1 MNCVV
6 FSLRQILLYLPSK
19 TCLKDQRHWCN
30 AFTINPELLI
40 KDRRRRN
47 LAVRWHRVIKEISA
61 ELGITL
67 LLVWSPGVQN
77 PADLNSKV
85 HPNIVQILNC
95 DTWRSGHSSYS
106 ETFPSKESIIFGTVT
121 DGKLT
126 YTGIEG
132 SATHATSCAYCSTTT
147 ETGELISSTLV
158 TQAKLTGTK

>member
-1 MNCVV
+1 M
-6 FSLRQILLYLPSK
+6 
-19 TCLKDQRHWCN
+19 
-30 AFTINPELLI
+30 
-40 KDRRRRN
+40 
-47 LAVRWHRVIKEISA
+47 IKEISA

-85 HPNIVQILNC
+85 HPNIVQILNG

-106 ETFPSKESIIFGTVT
+106 EIFPSKESIIFGTVT

-126 YTGIEG
+126 FAGIEG

-147 ETGELISSTLV
+147 ETGELISSALV
-158 TQAKLTGTK
+158 T